1 MAKNSFLKLMQKG
14 SSNVGSSMAPE
25 GAEGSE
31 GGPTAEDSAAK
42 RTESDGSRRGNR
54 NGGSSSGESGGAGE
68 GKDARVSR
76 FQMRRGRRG
85 NLLLLHLE
93 VVGFLGTL
101 GSYFCPESP
110 LTGFQAFYS
119 CCPTPSLS
127 L

>member
-54 NGGSSSGESGGAGE
+54 NGGSSSGESGGAAE
-68 GKDARVSR
+68 GKD
-76 FQMRRGRRG
+76 
-85 NLLLLHLE
+85 
-93 VVGFLGTL
+93 GT
-101 GSYFCPESP
+101 SF
-110 LTGFQAFYS
+110 AFS
-119 CCPTPSLS
+119 DAEGKKRQSAAPSS
-127 L
+127 